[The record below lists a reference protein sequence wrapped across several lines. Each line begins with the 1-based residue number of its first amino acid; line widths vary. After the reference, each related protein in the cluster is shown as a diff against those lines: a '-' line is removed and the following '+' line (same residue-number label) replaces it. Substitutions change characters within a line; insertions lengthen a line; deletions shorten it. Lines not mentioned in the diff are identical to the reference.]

1 MSAHSDDAVVFKET
15 DGGGQPLIPDVIQK
29 QKGLP

>member
-1 MSAHSDDAVVFKET
+1 MSAHSGDAVVFRKP

-29 QKGLP
+29 QEGLS